1 MKQTVR
7 AFAPATVANAIS
19 GFDVLGFAMEKPGDI
34 VTCTLSNKA
43 GIRIAP
49 LQAPYHELPTD
60 PTLNTAGVAVQALLD
75 TYDLQVGLD
84 LVIEKGV
91 PIVGGMG
98 SSASSAVAAVV
109 AVKHLLGLPGSN
121 IDLLPFVL
129 ESERVATG
137 VPHADN
143 VAPSLMGGFSL
154 VRSVDPLDIIAID
167 MPETFACALVHPD
180 IQIKTMDARKILP
193 QQISMKV
200 ATRQMGHISGFIT
213 GMFTHDLDLIS
224 RSLVDELAE
233 PHRSKLI
240 PGYDQVKAAA
250 IKKGALGCGISGS
263 GPSMFALCA
272 TKEIAKTAGSAM
284 QAAFREVKLQSD
296 VFLSNISQQGAHV
309 IA

>member
-1 MKQTVR
+1 MKQSVR

-19 GFDVLGFAMEKPGDI
+19 GFDVLGFALEKPGDI
-34 VTCTLSNKA
+34 VTCSVSNRG

-49 LQAPYHELPTD
+49 LKHPYDKLPTD

-75 TYDLQVGLD
+75 AHQLQVGLD
-84 LVIEKGV
+84 LVIDKGV

-109 AVKHLLGLPGSN
+109 AVKELLELPGSN

-143 VAPSLMGGFSL
+143 AAPSLMGGFSL
-154 VRSVDPLDIIAID
+154 VRSVDPLDIITID
-167 MPETFACALVHPD
+167 MPKTFACALVHPHM
-180 IQIKTMDARKILP
+180 QIRTRDAREILP
-193 QQISMKV
+193 QQISMKS

-213 GMFTHDLDLIS
+213 GMFTGDLALIS

-240 PGYDQVKAAA
+240 PGYAEVKAAA
-250 IKKGALGCGISGS
+250 LEKGALGCGISGS

-272 TKEIAKTAGSAM
+272 TEEIARSARVAM
-284 QAAFREVKLQSD
+284 QSAFQKVNLESDGYLSGISKL
-296 VFLSNISQQGAHV
+296 GAHV
-309 IA
+309 VE

>member
-19 GFDVLGFAMEKPGDI
+19 GFDVLGFALEEPGDI
-34 VTCTLSNKA
+34 VTCTVSNKA

-49 LQAPYHELPTD
+49 LKAPYENLPTD
-60 PTLNTAGVAVQALLD
+60 PSLNTAGVAVQALLD
-75 TYDLQVGLD
+75 AYDLQVGLD
-84 LVIEKGV
+84 IVIEKGV

-109 AVKHLLGLPGSN
+109 AVKHLLELPGSN
-121 IDLLPFVL
+121 IDLLPFAL
-129 ESERVATG
+129 ESERIATG

-143 VAPSLMGGFSL
+143 AAPSLMGGFSL

-180 IQIKTMDARKILP
+180 MQIKTMDARKILP
-193 QQISMKV
+193 QQIPMKT
-200 ATRQMGHISGFIT
+200 ATLQMGHIAGFIT

-233 PHRSKLI
+233 PYRSQLI
-240 PGYDQVKAAA
+240 PGYDKVKAAA
-250 IKKGALGCGISGS
+250 LVKGALGCGISGS

-272 TKEIAKTAGSAM
+272 TDTIAKDVGAAM
-284 QAAFREVKLQSD
+284 KLAFKNSG
-296 VFLSNISQQGAHV
+296 LSSELYISSISKQGAH
-309 IA
+309 IIT